1 MSGARVAVITG
12 AAGGIGAAC
21 ALALAA
27 RGDDVALLDRDAAG
41 LEATAKRLAATGV
54 RTLPLVVDAASA
66 AAMGEALARVGD
78 ELGPVAGAVGTIS
91 DERHG
96 TVLEASEEDYAAGF
110 AGTVGAALALA
121 RPAAAQMVAAGRG
134 GRLVLV
140 GSLHATLAF
149 PAAAPYNV
157 AESALGGLAR
167 SLARDLLAHRIGVN
181 VVEPGW
187 IRTPGEARWYTDEQ
201 LDAAAARQ
209 PWGRLG
215 RPEDVGAAVAF
226 LASPEAEFITGATLR
241 VDGGLSL
248 GMTDLP
254 GAGS

>member
-1 MSGARVAVITG
+1 MSGARVAVVTG
-12 AAGGIGAAC
+12 AAGGIGGAC
-21 ALALAA
+21 ALALA
-27 RGDDVALLDRDAAG
+27 RNGDHVALLDRDATG
-41 LEATAKRLAATGV
+41 LEAIAERLAATGV
-54 RTLPLVVDAASA
+54 RTMPLVVDAAAPAAMA
-66 AAMGEALARVGD
+66 AALDRVGD
-78 ELGPVAGAVGTIS
+78 ELGPVEVAVGTVS

-96 TVLEASEEDYAAGF
+96 SALEASDEDYLAGF

-121 RPAAAQMVAAGRG
+121 RPAVARMVAAGLG

-140 GSLHATLAF
+140 GSLHGTLAF

-157 AESALGGLAR
+157 AESALRGLAR

-187 IRTPGEARWYTDEQ
+187 IRTPGEARWYSDEQ
-201 LDAAAARQ
+201 LDEAATRQ

-226 LASPEAEFITGATLR
+226 LASPEAEFITGTALR

-248 GMTDLP
+248 AMTDLP
-254 GAGS
+254 GADS